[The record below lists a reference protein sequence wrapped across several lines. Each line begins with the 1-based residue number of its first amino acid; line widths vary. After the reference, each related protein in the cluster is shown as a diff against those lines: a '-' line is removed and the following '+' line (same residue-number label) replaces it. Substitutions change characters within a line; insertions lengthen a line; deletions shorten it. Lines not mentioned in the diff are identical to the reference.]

1 MFQLKVQ
8 KIMDFENI
16 RKRYNGCLCDW
27 GVCVCECVCVCVC
40 VCVREREREREMYV
54 RTKQKTQNKFHTQEL

>member
-16 RKRYNGCLCDW
+16 RKWYNGRLCVW
-27 GVCVCECVCVCVC
+27 GVCVCVCA
-40 VCVREREREREMYV
+40 REREREREMYV
-54 RTKQKTQNKFHTQEL
+54 RTKQKTKNKFHTQEL